1 MGIVVAIILLA
12 LAIASLAAYG
22 GTPHGATA
30 STCSPINAFGHTFT
44 VHTDCRY
51 VSAGEIGV
59 AVVCFVLAV
68 LAVLSARP
76 RS

>member
-1 MGIVVAIILLA
+1 MGIVFAIVFLA

-22 GTPHGATA
+22 GTPHGAT
-30 STCSPINAFGHTFT
+30 SICSPINAFGRTFT

-51 VSAGEIGV
+51 ISLGEIVLAV
-59 AVVCFVLAV
+59 ACFILAV